1 VDAVSAADV
10 DARVWAHSWL
20 TVKLWSGTAAL
31 DTYDPTVIVVEV
43 TERQKAYRLHDIG
56 EVTSYVRWKDGWR
69 VSCRLDKATLRRL
82 GLDGPD
88 APTWPD
94 VPLASRGLRV
104 VR

>member
-1 VDAVSAADV
+1 MSAADV
-10 DARVWAHSWL
+10 ESFEMARSWL
-20 TVKLWSGTAAL
+20 HVKLLAGSAAL

-43 TERQKAYRLHDIG
+43 TDRRKAFRLHDIG
-56 EVTSYVRWKDGWR
+56 EVVSVVQWRDGWR
-69 VSCRLDKATLRRL
+69 VSARLDTATLRRL

-94 VPLASRGLRV
+94 VPLASRGLRA